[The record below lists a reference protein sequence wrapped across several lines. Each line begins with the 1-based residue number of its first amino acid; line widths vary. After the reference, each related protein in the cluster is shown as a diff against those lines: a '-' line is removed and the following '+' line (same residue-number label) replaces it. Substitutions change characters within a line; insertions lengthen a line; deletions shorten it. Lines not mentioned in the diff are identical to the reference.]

1 MFTGII
7 EEIGKVKSIRR
18 GAKSVMLEIEAQT
31 VLQGTQVG
39 DSIATNGVCLTVTSL
54 SSSGAPS
61 HAVGASSL
69 SGSAPSH
76 VGSVSSAPSHAVGA
90 SSLSGN
96 ASSLVGSVSNAPSLV
111 GSDIIAAKT
120 KTKTKTKAT
129 FTADVMPE
137 TLSRTSLAQLQPG
150 SPVNLERALSLQ
162 TRLGGHIVS
171 GHIDG
176 TGVIVNRT
184 IDDTALWLWVECK
197 PSIMRYIIEKGSITI
212 QGVSLTV
219 ARVTE
224 SSFAVSL
231 IPHTQGATTL
241 HDAKVGDVVNLENDI
256 IAKYVEKLM
265 PNGSE
270 PSSRSANEKIDL
282 YRSFLMS

>member
-31 VLQGTQVG
+31 VLQGTQIG
-39 DSIATNGVCLTVTSL
+39 DSIATNGVCLTVTSM
-54 SSSGAPS
+54 SSSDAPS
-61 HAVGASSL
+61 HAVGVHSLTGSASSLTGSASSHAAGAPSLSGSASSL
-69 SGSAPSH
+69 SGSAS
-76 VGSVSSAPSHAVGA
+76 
-90 SSLSGN
+90 
-96 ASSLVGSVSNAPSLV
+96 SLV

-270 PSSRSANEKIDL
+270 SSGRSADEKIDL